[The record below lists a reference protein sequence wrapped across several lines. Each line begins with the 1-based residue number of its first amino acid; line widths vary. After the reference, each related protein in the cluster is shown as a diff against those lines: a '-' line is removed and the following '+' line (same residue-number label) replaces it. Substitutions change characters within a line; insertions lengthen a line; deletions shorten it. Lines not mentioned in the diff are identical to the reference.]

1 MKANKKKTWQYETS
15 GVEGNVILFGVNI
28 FDYTWNETG
37 EKAHV
42 EHPQFDQDY
51 VFPVYKTVI
60 NGEEYTFACGEF
72 SNLVYGFY
80 VYRF

>member
-1 MKANKKKTWQYETS
+1 MKAYKKKTW
-15 GVEGNVILFGVNI
+15 L
-28 FDYTWNETG
+28 
-37 EKAHV
+37 
-42 EHPQFDQDY
+42 
-51 VFPVYKTVI
+51 YKTVI